1 MKSVDDHLTG
11 ILRTVQPLQ
20 AIDLQLMD
28 SRGCLVADDLA
39 APLTLPGFDNAAM
52 DGYAVCAGDLA
63 GATPETP
70 VTLPVVGDIAAG
82 SQDVVTVRPGMCA
95 RIMTG
100 APMPPGADAVVPV
113 EWTDAGLA
121 KVGIRH
127 TPEVGRHIRRAG
139 EDVAEG
145 DVVLYR
151 GEPLTPA
158 RVGLVAAMGMDRI
171 RVRPRPRVVVIS
183 TGSELV
189 EPGQRIAPSH
199 IVDSNSYQLTA
210 CALDLGCVAYR
221 VGIVPDEPRTLLAT
235 LEDQLIR
242 ADAVVTSGGVSKG
255 AYDVVKEVLSRL
267 GTVSFDEVA
276 MQPGK
281 PQGFGT
287 IGPDDTPIFALPG
300 NPVSAFVSFQVFV
313 RPALTQMMG
322 IGARHMRSIRA
333 TLDGGVTSA
342 RGKRQFARGVLSRR
356 GSISYAV
363 SPAGGHGSHL
373 LGGLARA
380 NCFIVLPEDVVDV
393 PAGGSVECLIF
404 DENGLDEQ

>member
-39 APLTLPGFDNAAM
+39 SPLTLPGFDNAAM
-52 DGYAVCAGDLA
+52 DGYAVCARDLA
-63 GATPETP
+63 EATPETP

-100 APMPPGADAVVPV
+100 APVPPGSDAVVPV

-121 KVGIRH
+121 KVSIRH
-127 TPEVGRHIRRAG
+127 APEVGRHIRRAG
-139 EDVAEG
+139 EDVAAG

-158 RVGLVAAMGMDRI
+158 RVGLVAAMGLDRI

-210 CALDLGCVAYR
+210 AAIELGCVAYR

-267 GTVSFDEVA
+267 GTVAFDEVA

-322 IGARHMRSIRA
+322 IGARHMRSVRA
-333 TLDGGVTSA
+333 TLEGGVSSA

-356 GSISYAV
+356 GTISHAV

-393 PAGGSVECLIF
+393 PAGGSVECLVF
-404 DENGLDEQ
+404 DEHGLGEQ